1 MNLLKRFMKY
11 DNAGLDDD
19 EGYDDVYMMPEDLKV
34 ETEETVTTPA
44 AEVGAPADEIRPATP
59 DKVSLKLL
67 QPKSHIDAA
76 KIADRLKDGS
86 IVLLDLSGLAKDKVV
101 RLIDFLAGVV
111 YVLGGEMIKT
121 NKSTIV
127 VSPAGVDISSF
138 AQEEPEE
145 EELVEET
152 VEEEIY
158 EEEIVEEI

>member
-11 DNAGLDDD
+11 DNAGLDDE

-34 ETEETVTTPA
+34 ETEETVSMS
-44 AEVGAPADEIRPATP
+44 APEGSTSQEEIRPATP

-67 QPKSHIDAA
+67 QPKSHIDAT

-86 IVLLDLSGLAKDKVV
+86 IVLLDLSNLEKDKVI

-138 AQEEPEE
+138 AQDEPEEEPEE
-145 EELVEET
+145 ELLE
-152 VEEEIY
+152 EEEIY
-158 EEEIVEEI
+158 EEEIIEEA